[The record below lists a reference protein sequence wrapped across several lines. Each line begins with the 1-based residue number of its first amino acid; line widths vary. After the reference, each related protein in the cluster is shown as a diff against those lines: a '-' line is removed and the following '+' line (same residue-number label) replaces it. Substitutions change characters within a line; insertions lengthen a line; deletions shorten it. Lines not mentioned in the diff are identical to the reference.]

1 MKNAHLR
8 IGNLQFTKVLRDT
21 TIDVSVRMDRFIAEH
36 ESDGRSARCH
46 LLSVI
51 GNDQEIGAI
60 AAAISDEARFY
71 ASGPGLNRIMVSI
84 GKDADVFRGSISV
97 PGRRRPVR
105 HLVAVSED
113 LSRTRA
119 GGNPTARRTV
129 LCNGDPAF
137 LLYRLAARFGL
148 PVLPGWSEW
157 FSHEL
162 QRHNAIEPLLGLGC
176 RPVLVKG
183 TKKRFLGWIGHALKR
198 GQISIPSDDLSP
210 VWQVPTSFGA
220 GLEAGTNETAP

>member
-1 MKNAHLR
+1 
-8 IGNLQFTKVLRDT
+8 VLRDT

-36 ESDGRSARCH
+36 GSDDHSARCH

-51 GNDQEIGAI
+51 GNDQEIAAI

-71 ASGPGLNRIMVSI
+71 ASGPGLKRIMISL
-84 GKDADVFRGSISV
+84 GKDVDLFRGSINV
-97 PGRRRPVR
+97 PGRRRAVR

-113 LSRTRA
+113 LSRTRS

-129 LCNGDPAF
+129 LCRDDPAF
-137 LLYRLAARFGL
+137 LLYRLGARFGL
-148 PVLPGWSEW
+148 PVLPEWNEW

-162 QRHNAIEPLLGLGC
+162 RRHNAIEPLMGLGC
-176 RPVLVKG
+176 RAVLVKG

-198 GQISIPSDDLSP
+198 GDINIPLDDQPS
-210 VWQVPTSFGA
+210 VWQVPTSFQAELDAGA
-220 GLEAGTNETAP
+220 DEAAA

>member
-71 ASGPGLNRIMVSI
+71 ASGPELNRIMVSV
-84 GKDADVFRGSISV
+84 GKDADVFRGSISI

-129 LCNGDPAF
+129 LCNDDPAF
-137 LLYRLAARFGL
+137 LLYRLGARFGL
-148 PVLPGWSEW
+148 PVLPEWSEW
-157 FSHEL
+157 FRHEL
-162 QRHNAIEPLLGLGC
+162 QSHNAIEPLLGLGC

-183 TKKRFLGWIGHALKR
+183 TKKRLLGWIGHALKR
-198 GQISIPSDDLSP
+198 GQISIPLDDLPS

-220 GLEAGTNETAP
+220 DLEAGTNETAP